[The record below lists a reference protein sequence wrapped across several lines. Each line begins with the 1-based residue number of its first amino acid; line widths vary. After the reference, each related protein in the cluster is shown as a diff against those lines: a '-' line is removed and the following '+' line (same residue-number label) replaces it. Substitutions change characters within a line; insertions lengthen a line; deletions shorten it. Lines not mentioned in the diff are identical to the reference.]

1 MSMPKSC
8 ESSFSDSGHKKVH
21 DESGFDI
28 DDQTDY
34 FDEYRP
40 DDFTN
45 SLHFGSND
53 SKDSNDSFEEEAH
66 LTVGTEPSIKNW

>member
-1 MSMPKSC
+1 MASQLTMSMPKSC
-8 ESSFSDSGHKKVH
+8 ESSFSDSSQKKEY

-28 DDQTDY
+28 NDQTNY
-34 FDEYRP
+34 FDEYKS

-53 SKDSNDSFEEEAH
+53 SFEEESQMS
-66 LTVGTEPSIKNW
+66 VGKEPSIKNW